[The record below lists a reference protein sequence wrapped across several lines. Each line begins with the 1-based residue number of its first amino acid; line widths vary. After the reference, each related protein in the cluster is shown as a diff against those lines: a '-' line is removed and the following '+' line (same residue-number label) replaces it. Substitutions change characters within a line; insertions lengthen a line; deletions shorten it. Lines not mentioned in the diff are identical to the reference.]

1 MEWRINVCAP
11 NKPQNHNRAMTF
23 KMSLQPDARIGSDS
37 FPSSGH
43 PCRITQLTMLE
54 TQGSRNNI
62 THAPRSSKI
71 YQLIVVNAAIL
82 ENDQEIDW
90 DLGGLQ
96 FNKPPL
102 ISGKQNV
109 EIGQKNVWK

>member
-11 NKPQNHNRAMTF
+11 NKPQNHNRAMAF
-23 KMSLQPDARIGSDS
+23 KMSLQPDARICSDS

-90 DLGGLQ
+90 DLGGL
-96 FNKPPL
+96 
-102 ISGKQNV
+102 
-109 EIGQKNVWK
+109 